1 MTVSFRPAKR
11 EQIPLLLGVAGG
23 TGSGKTMS
31 ALLMA
36 RGIAQGAPFAFVDT
50 ENGRGLHYADEFP
63 EMQHGD
69 LRAPFRPDAYIAA
82 IKDGLAHLKDVPK
95 EKRVVVVD
103 SFSHEWTGDGGCLD
117 WVDEI
122 TAGDEKKK
130 ARAWAK
136 VKPAHRRMMT
146 QLIGL
151 PSHVIVCLRA
161 EYGKVDIVRKDGKTE
176 FVPKR
181 TLPGGS
187 LNDWYPESEKAFPYE
202 LTASFLVVADAPGV
216 PIPLKLQEQ
225 HKPFVPLD
233 QPLSEQTGR
242 QLAAWAAGSAPE
254 VPATPTLRGA
264 FGVGNEPGSGAE
276 TSSGEPN
283 VQASGHEQ
291 PAQATGALRRAPSPD
306 VSLATSGG
314 EPASPDDISQLTA
327 RLVAASSKGQEAA
340 YMIEMHAQA
349 HTPQEHYEW
358 LLVQERK
365 HFAGARGG
373 DAA

>member
-31 ALLMA
+31 ALRMA

-50 ENGRGLHYADEFP
+50 ENQRGLHYADTFP

-103 SFSHEWTGDGGCLD
+103 SFSHEWSGDGGCLD

-122 TAGDEKKK
+122 TGGDAKKK
-130 ARAWAK
+130 GVAWAT

-176 FVPKR
+176 FVPKK

-187 LNDWYPESEKAFPYE
+187 LNDWYPECEKAFPYE
-202 LTASFLVVADAPGV
+202 LTASFLTVADAPGI

-233 QPLSEQTGR
+233 QPLSENTGKL
-242 QLAAWAAGSAPE
+242 LAAWAAGS
-254 VPATPTLRGA
+254 
-264 FGVGNEPGSGAE
+264 
-276 TSSGEPN
+276 SGEPN
-283 VQASGHEQ
+283 AQASGHEQ
-291 PAQATGALRRAPSPD
+291 PAQATNVTPSEVVPP
-306 VSLATSGG
+306 ATSGG

-327 RLVAASSKGQEAA
+327 RLVASSSKPQEAA
-340 YMIEMHAQA
+340 YAIEMHAKD
-349 HTPQEHYEW
+349 HTPEEHHGW
-358 LLVQERK
+358 LMAQERK
-365 HFAGARGG
+365 RFSGG
-373 DAA
+373 DA

>member
-1 MTVSFRPAKR
+1 MTVTFRPAKR

-31 ALLMA
+31 ALRMA

-50 ENGRGLHYADEFP
+50 ENGRGLHYADLFP

-117 WVDEI
+117 WKDELSG
-122 TAGDEKKK
+122 GDDKRS
-130 ARAWAK
+130 AAAWAK

-151 PSHVIVCLRA
+151 PAHVIVCLRA

-176 FVPKR
+176 FVPKK

-233 QPLSEQTGR
+233 APLSEETGR
-242 QLAAWAAGSAPE
+242 QLAAWAAGSAP
-254 VPATPTLRGA
+254 RGA
-264 FGVGNEPGSGAE
+264 A
-276 TSSGEPN
+276 SGEPN
-283 VQASGHEQ
+283 EQASGQEQ
-291 PAQATGALRRAPSPD
+291 PAQATVGAPPPGVSPAD
-306 VSLATSGG
+306 SGV

-327 RLVAASSKGQEAA
+327 RLVAASSKPQEAA
-340 YMIEMHAQA
+340 YAIEMHAQG
-349 HTPQEHYEW
+349 HTPAEHHAW
-358 LLVQERK
+358 LLLQERK
-365 HFAGARGG
+365 RFAGARGG

>member
-1 MTVSFRPAKR
+1 MDVGQAAEQSMTVTFRPAKR

-23 TGSGKTMS
+23 TGSGKTYS
-31 ALLMA
+31 ALLLA
-36 RGIAQGAPFAFVDT
+36 RGITGGQPFAIIDT
-50 ENGRGLHYADEFP
+50 ENGRAKHYADLFP

-117 WVDEI
+117 WKDELSG
-122 TAGDEKKK
+122 GDDKRS
-130 ARAWAK
+130 AAAWAK

-146 QLIGL
+146 QLLGL
-151 PSHVIVCLRA
+151 PAHVIVCLRA

-176 FVPKR
+176 FVPKK

-233 QPLSEQTGR
+233 APLSEETGR
-242 QLAAWAAGSAPE
+242 QLAAWAAGS
-254 VPATPTLRGA
+254 
-264 FGVGNEPGSGAE
+264 
-276 TSSGEPN
+276 SGEPN
-283 VQASGHEQ
+283 EQAAGQEQ
-291 PAQATGALRRAPSPD
+291 PAQATVGAPPPVVSPAD
-306 VSLATSGG
+306 SGV

-327 RLVAASSKGQEAA
+327 RLVAASSKPQEAA
-340 YMIEMHAQA
+340 YMIEMKAKEQTA
-349 HTPQEHYEW
+349 EEHLAW
-358 LLVQERK
+358 LIEQERK

-373 DAA
+373 GS

>member
-1 MTVSFRPAKR
+1 MTVTFRPAKR

-23 TGSGKTMS
+23 TGSGKTLS

-50 ENGRGLHYADEFP
+50 ENGRGLHYADLFP

-82 IKDGLAHLKDVPK
+82 IKDGLAHLNDVPK
-95 EKRVVVVD
+95 ERRVVVVD

-122 TAGDEKKK
+122 TGGDDKKK

-151 PSHVIVCLRA
+151 PAHVIVCLRA

-225 HKPFVPLD
+225 HKPFVPLN
-233 QPLSEQTGR
+233 QPLSEQVGR
-242 QLAAWAAGSAPE
+242 ALAGWAQG
-254 VPATPTLRGA
+254 
-264 FGVGNEPGSGAE
+264 
-276 TSSGEPN
+276 SSGEPN
-283 VQASGHEQ
+283 ERVRHG
-291 PAQATGALRRAPSPD
+291 PAQAVEPVGGAPVPQAEPE
-306 VSLATSGG
+306 SL
-314 EPASPDDISQLTA
+314 EPASPDGDSIESLTA
-327 RLVAASSKGQEAA
+327 ELVGASSKPQEAA
-340 YMIEMHAQA
+340 KAIERHRLTQTAE
-349 HTPQEHYEW
+349 EHFAW
-358 LLVQERK
+358 LLEQKAKR
-365 HFAGARGG
+365 GA
-373 DAA
+373 AA